1 MADGP
6 NTNSGSK
13 VASAL
18 NSIPF
23 GNIIGGPLAACVRA
37 QAEAAQ
43 TTIDFIRGF
52 TMTNSKLDPEGV
64 EPITVTFTFIMN
76 GEKTRMTVPLMTI
89 VPIPYMHIDYV
100 NLNFTADITA
110 CDDGKMEAKY
120 ATEGY
125 TRTEDDEQSVSVES
139 KMGINVRAS
148 TSSMPSGMAKM
159 LEFFTNN
166 LIVHDTL
173 TPQQVEDMKRE
184 AERKRLELKN
194 KKERMV
200 GALVNALAE
209 YKKQGSEREEQRKN
223 EELKKQE
230 ELIKQEE
237 ERKKK
242 EEQERLE
249 KLRKEEEARKKE
261 EERLEKMRKEAE
273 LQKKQ
278 EQERLEKLHKEEEE
292 KKKQEQERLE
302 KLRREEEARKKKEEE
317 EQKKRDWDKFI
328 EQRKKANLASR
339 VSKVHVDPQKPF
351 ALPPTNSGKPHP
363 CCTYD
368 YTHSIRWNINRQ
380 LRLSRWSRKTD
391 WLRLHL
397 LRALRTAYSIYP
409 NSINS
414 TEGKRILKRDLEAF
428 KKRYN
433 GWYTYGDPYNNT
445 ITYGYRKNGA
455 IDTAYTEFVNYIIEN
470 ERKRNPYNPTG
481 EFIRKP
487 HPED

>member
-52 TMTNSKLDPEGV
+52 TMTNSELDPEGV

-89 VPIPYMHIDYV
+89 VPIPYMHIDYID
-100 NLNFTADITA
+100 LNFTADITA
-110 CDDGKMEAKY
+110 CDDGKIEAKY

-184 AERKRLELKN
+184 TERKRLEHIK

-209 YKKQGSEREEQRKN
+209 YKKQESEREEQRRN

-230 ELIKQEE
+230 ELRKQEE

-249 KLRKEEEARKKE
+249 KLRKEEEARKK
-261 EERLEKMRKEAE
+261 
-273 LQKKQ
+273 
-278 EQERLEKLHKEEEE
+278 KEE
-292 KKKQEQERLE
+292 K
-302 KLRREEEARKKKEEE
+302 

-339 VSKVHVDPQKPF
+339 ISKVHVDPQKPF
-351 ALPPTNSGKPHP
+351 ALPPTNSGKAHP
-363 CCTYD
+363 CCTFD
-368 YTHSIRWNINRQ
+368 PSQSIKWNIDRQ
-380 LRLSRWSRKTD
+380 EKLRKACKKKD
-391 WLRLHL
+391 WLRNHL
-397 LRALRTAYSIYP
+397 IRALYTAYYIYP
-409 NSINS
+409 YDINS
-414 TEGKRILKRDLEAF
+414 KEGKRILKRELEAF
-428 KKRYN
+428 EKRPN
-433 GWYTYGDPYNNT
+433 GWYTYGEPYNNT
-445 ITYGYRKNGA
+445 ITNGYRRNGA
-455 IDTAYTEFVNYIIEN
+455 IDTAYTEFVSYILEN
-470 ERKRNPYNPTG
+470 ERKRN
-481 EFIRKP
+481 K
-487 HPED
+487 

>member
-6 NTNSGSK
+6 KTNSGSK

-52 TMTNSKLDPEGV
+52 TMTNSELDPEGV

-148 TSSMPSGMAKM
+148 ASSMPSGMAKM

-166 LIVHDTL
+166 LIVHDTF
-173 TPQQVEDMKRE
+173 TPQQVEDIKRE

-209 YKKQGSEREEQRKN
+209 YKKQETERKEQRRN
-223 EELKKQE
+223 EEL
-230 ELIKQEE
+230 
-237 ERKKK
+237 
-242 EEQERLE
+242 ERLE
-249 KLRKEEEARKKE
+249 KQRKDEEFRKKE
-261 EERLEKMRKEAE
+261 EERLEKMRIEAE

-278 EQERLEKLHKEEEE
+278 EQERLEKLQKEEEKKKKQEQERLEKLQKEEEE
-292 KKKQEQERLE
+292 KKKQEQEKIEIQLIE
-302 KLRREEEARKKKEEE
+302 KE
-317 EQKKRDWDKFI
+317 EQKKRA
-328 EQRKKANLASR
+328 EQEREWYKKIDPKKRVRFANRMSR
-339 VSKVHVDPQKPF
+339 MHINPYSPF
-351 ALPPTNSGKPHP
+351 ALPSTKRGNPHP
-363 CCTYD
+363 ECTFD
-368 YTHSIRWNINRQ
+368 STQSISWNIVRQ
-380 LRLSRWSRKTD
+380 EQLLRYATKKD
-391 WLRLHL
+391 WMRMHL
-397 LRALRTAYSIYP
+397 LLALRTAKKIYP
-409 NSINS
+409 YDIKSRQAKSIL
-414 TEGKRILKRDLEAF
+414 EYELKNF
-428 KKRYN
+428 QPRYA
-433 GWYTYGDPYNNT
+433 GWYGHGEPFNNNLPN
-445 ITYGYRKNGA
+445 GYRKYGA
-455 IDTAYTEFVNYIIEN
+455 IDTVFTEFVGYVLEN
-470 ERKRNPYNPTG
+470 ERKL
-481 EFIRKP
+481 RK
-487 HPED
+487 

>member
-52 TMTNSKLDPEGV
+52 TMTNSELDPEGV

-89 VPIPYMHIDYV
+89 VPIPYMHIDYI

-209 YKKQGSEREEQRKN
+209 YKKQESEHEEQRRN

-230 ELIKQEE
+230 ELRKQEE

-249 KLRKEEEARKKE
+249 KLRKEEEARKK
-261 EERLEKMRKEAE
+261 
-273 LQKKQ
+273 
-278 EQERLEKLHKEEEE
+278 
-292 KKKQEQERLE
+292 
-302 KLRREEEARKKKEEE
+302 KEEE
-317 EQKKRDWDKFI
+317 EQKKKDWDKFI

-339 VSKVHVDPQKPF
+339 ISSVHVDPQKPF
-351 ALPPTNSGKPHP
+351 ALPPTNSGKAHP
-363 CCTYD
+363 CCTFD
-368 YTHSIRWNINRQ
+368 PTQSIKWNIDRQ
-380 LRLSRWSRKTD
+380 EKLRKACKKKD
-391 WLRLHL
+391 WLRNHL
-397 LRALRTAYSIYP
+397 IRALYTAYYIYP
-409 NSINS
+409 YDINS
-414 TEGKRILKRDLEAF
+414 KEGKRILKRELEAF
-428 KKRYN
+428 EKRPN
-433 GWYTYGDPYNNT
+433 GWYTYGEPYNNT
-445 ITYGYRKNGA
+445 ITNGYRRNGA
-455 IDTAYTEFVNYIIEN
+455 IDTAYTEFVSYILEN
-470 ERKRNPYNPTG
+470 ERKRN
-481 EFIRKP
+481 K
-487 HPED
+487 

>member
-52 TMTNSKLDPEGV
+52 TMTNSELDPEGI

-89 VPIPYMHIDYV
+89 VPIPYMHIDYL

-173 TPQQVEDMKRE
+173 TPKQVEDMKRE
-184 AERKRLELKN
+184 TERKRLELKN

-209 YKKQGSEREEQRKN
+209 YKKQESEREEQRKN

-230 ELIKQEE
+230 ELRKQEE

-242 EEQERLE
+242 EEL
-249 KLRKEEEARKKE
+249 
-261 EERLEKMRKEAE
+261 
-273 LQKKQ
+273 
-278 EQERLEKLHKEEEE
+278 
-292 KKKQEQERLE
+292 ERLE

-339 VSKVHVDPQKPF
+339 ISKVHVDPQKPF
-351 ALPPTNSGKPHP
+351 ALPPTNSGKAHP
-363 CCTYD
+363 CCTFD
-368 YTHSIRWNINRQ
+368 PTQSIKWNIDRQ
-380 LRLSRWSRKTD
+380 EKLRKACKKKD
-391 WLRLHL
+391 WLRNHL
-397 LRALRTAYSIYP
+397 IRALYTAYYIYP
-409 NSINS
+409 YDINS
-414 TEGKRILKRDLEAF
+414 KEGKRILKRELEAF
-428 KKRYN
+428 EKRPN
-433 GWYTYGDPYNNT
+433 GWYTYGEPYNNT
-445 ITYGYRKNGA
+445 ITNGYRRNGA
-455 IDTAYTEFVNYIIEN
+455 IDTAYTEFVSYVLEN
-470 ERKRNPYNPTG
+470 ERKRN
-481 EFIRKP
+481 K
-487 HPED
+487 

>member
-52 TMTNSKLDPEGV
+52 TMTNSELDPEGV

-89 VPIPYMHIDYV
+89 VPIPYMHIDYID
-100 NLNFTADITA
+100 LNFTADITA
-110 CDDGKMEAKY
+110 CDDGKIEAKY

-184 AERKRLELKN
+184 TERKRLELKN
-194 KKERMV
+194 KKRRMV

-209 YKKQGSEREEQRKN
+209 YKKQESEREEQRRN

-230 ELIKQEE
+230 ELRKQEE

-249 KLRKEEEARKKE
+249 KLRK
-261 EERLEKMRKEAE
+261 
-273 LQKKQ
+273 
-278 EQERLEKLHKEEEE
+278 
-292 KKKQEQERLE
+292 
-302 KLRREEEARKKKEEE
+302 EEEARKKKEEE

-339 VSKVHVDPQKPF
+339 ISKVHVDPQKPF
-351 ALPPTNSGKPHP
+351 ALPPTNSGKAHP
-363 CCTYD
+363 CCTFD
-368 YTHSIRWNINRQ
+368 PTQSIKWNIDRQ
-380 LRLSRWSRKTD
+380 EKLRKASKKKD
-391 WLRLHL
+391 WLRNHL
-397 LRALRTAYSIYP
+397 IRALYTAYYIYP
-409 NSINS
+409 YDINS
-414 TEGKRILKRDLEAF
+414 KEGKRILKRELEAF
-428 KKRYN
+428 EKRPN
-433 GWYTYGDPYNNT
+433 GWYTYGEPYNNT
-445 ITYGYRKNGA
+445 ITNGYRRNGA
-455 IDTAYTEFVNYIIEN
+455 IDTAYTEFVSYILEN
-470 ERKRNPYNPTG
+470 ERKRN
-481 EFIRKP
+481 K
-487 HPED
+487 

>member
-52 TMTNSKLDPEGV
+52 TMTNSELDPEGV

-209 YKKQGSEREEQRKN
+209 YKKQESEREEQRKN
-223 EELKKQE
+223 EEVKKQE
-230 ELIKQEE
+230 ELRKQEE

-242 EEQERLE
+242 E
-249 KLRKEEEARKKE
+249 
-261 EERLEKMRKEAE
+261 
-273 LQKKQ
+273 
-278 EQERLEKLHKEEEE
+278 
-292 KKKQEQERLE
+292 EQERLE

-339 VSKVHVDPQKPF
+339 ISSVHVDPQKPF
-351 ALPPTNSGKPHP
+351 ALPPTNSGKAHP
-363 CCTYD
+363 CCTFD
-368 YTHSIRWNINRQ
+368 PTQSIKWNIDRQ
-380 LRLSRWSRKTD
+380 EKLRKACKKKD
-391 WLRLHL
+391 WLRNHL
-397 LRALRTAYSIYP
+397 IRALYTAYYIYP
-409 NSINS
+409 YDINS
-414 TEGKRILKRDLEAF
+414 KEGKRILKRELEAF
-428 KKRYN
+428 EKRPN
-433 GWYTYGDPYNNT
+433 GWYTYGEPYNNT
-445 ITYGYRKNGA
+445 ITNGYRRNGA
-455 IDTAYTEFVNYIIEN
+455 IDTAYTEFVSYVLEN
-470 ERKRNPYNPTG
+470 ERKRD
-481 EFIRKP
+481 K
-487 HPED
+487 

>member
-52 TMTNSKLDPEGV
+52 TMTNSELDPEGV

-184 AERKRLELKN
+184 TERKRLEHIK

-200 GALVNALAE
+200 GALVHALAE
-209 YKKQGSEREEQRKN
+209 YKKQESEREEQRRN

-230 ELIKQEE
+230 ELRKQEE
-237 ERKKK
+237 E
-242 EEQERLE
+242 
-249 KLRKEEEARKKE
+249 
-261 EERLEKMRKEAE
+261 
-273 LQKKQ
+273 
-278 EQERLEKLHKEEEE
+278 
-292 KKKQEQERLE
+292 
-302 KLRREEEARKKKEEE
+302 RKKKEEE

-339 VSKVHVDPQKPF
+339 ISKVHVDPQKPF
-351 ALPPTNSGKPHP
+351 ALPPTNSGKAHP

-414 TEGKRILKRDLEAF
+414 TEGKLILKRDLEAF

>member
-52 TMTNSKLDPEGV
+52 TMTNSELDPEGV

-184 AERKRLELKN
+184 AERKGLELKN

-200 GALVNALAE
+200 GALVHALAE
-209 YKKQGSEREEQRKN
+209 YKKQESEREEQRKN

-230 ELIKQEE
+230 ELRKQEE
-237 ERKKK
+237 E
-242 EEQERLE
+242 
-249 KLRKEEEARKKE
+249 
-261 EERLEKMRKEAE
+261 
-273 LQKKQ
+273 
-278 EQERLEKLHKEEEE
+278 
-292 KKKQEQERLE
+292 
-302 KLRREEEARKKKEEE
+302 RKKKEEE

-339 VSKVHVDPQKPF
+339 ISKVHVDPQKPF

>member
-52 TMTNSKLDPEGV
+52 TMTNSELDPEGV

-209 YKKQGSEREEQRKN
+209 YKKQESEREEQRKN

-230 ELIKQEE
+230 ELRKQEE

-242 EEQERLE
+242 
-249 KLRKEEEARKKE
+249 
-261 EERLEKMRKEAE
+261 
-273 LQKKQ
+273 
-278 EQERLEKLHKEEEE
+278 
-292 KKKQEQERLE
+292 
-302 KLRREEEARKKKEEE
+302 EE

-339 VSKVHVDPQKPF
+339 ISKVHVDPQKPF

>member
-52 TMTNSKLDPEGV
+52 TMTNSELDPEGV

-209 YKKQGSEREEQRKN
+209 YKKQETERKEQRRN
-223 EELKKQE
+223 EEL
-230 ELIKQEE
+230 
-237 ERKKK
+237 
-242 EEQERLE
+242 ERLE
-249 KLRKEEEARKKE
+249 KQRKDEEFRKKE
-261 EERLEKMRKEAE
+261 EERLEKMRIEAE

-278 EQERLEKLHKEEEE
+278 EQERLEKLQKEEEE
-292 KKKQEQERLE
+292 KKKQEQEKIEIQLIE
-302 KLRREEEARKKKEEE
+302 KE
-317 EQKKRDWDKFI
+317 EQKKRA
-328 EQRKKANLASR
+328 EQEREWYQKIDPKKRVRFANRMSR
-339 VSKVHVDPQKPF
+339 MHINPYSPF
-351 ALPPTNSGKPHP
+351 ALPSTKRGNPHP
-363 CCTYD
+363 ECTFD
-368 YTHSIRWNINRQ
+368 STQSISWNIVRQ
-380 LRLSRWSRKTD
+380 EQLLRYATKKD
-391 WLRLHL
+391 WMRMHL
-397 LRALRTAYSIYP
+397 LLALRTAKKIYP
-409 NSINS
+409 YDIKSRQAKSIL
-414 TEGKRILKRDLEAF
+414 EYELKNF
-428 KKRYN
+428 QPRYA
-433 GWYTYGDPYNNT
+433 GWYGHGEPFNNNLPN
-445 ITYGYRKNGA
+445 GYRKYGA
-455 IDTAYTEFVNYIIEN
+455 IDTVFTEFVGYVLEN
-470 ERKRNPYNPTG
+470 ERKRN
-481 EFIRKP
+481 K
-487 HPED
+487 

>member
-37 QAEAAQ
+37 QAEAAH

-52 TMTNSKLDPEGV
+52 TMTNSELDPEGI

-89 VPIPYMHIDYV
+89 VPIPYMHIDYID
-100 NLNFTADITA
+100 LNFTADITA

-125 TRTEDDEQSVSVES
+125 TRTENDEQSVSVES

-209 YKKQGSEREEQRKN
+209 YKKQESEREEQRKN

-230 ELIKQEE
+230 ELRKQEE

-242 EEQERLE
+242 EELERLE
-249 KLRKEEEARKKE
+249 KQRKEEEARKK
-261 EERLEKMRKEAE
+261 
-273 LQKKQ
+273 
-278 EQERLEKLHKEEEE
+278 KEEEE
-292 KKKQEQERLE
+292 QKKRDWDKFIELEKLE
-302 KLRREEEARKKKEEE
+302 KLRQEEEARKKKEEE

-339 VSKVHVDPQKPF
+339 VSSVHVDPQKPF

-363 CCTYD
+363 CCTFD
-368 YTHSIRWNINRQ
+368 PTQSIKWNIDRQ
-380 LRLSRWSRKTD
+380 EKLRKVSKKKD
-391 WLRLHL
+391 WLRNHL
-397 LRALRTAYSIYP
+397 IRALYTAYYIYP
-409 NSINS
+409 YDINS
-414 TEGKRILKRDLEAF
+414 KEGKRILKNELEAF
-428 KKRYN
+428 EKRHN
-433 GWYTYGDPYNNT
+433 GWYTYGEPYNNT
-445 ITYGYRKNGA
+445 ITNGYRRNGA
-455 IDTAYTEFVNYIIEN
+455 IDTAYTEFVGYVIEN
-470 ERKRNPYNPTG
+470 ERKRN
-481 EFIRKP
+481 K
-487 HPED
+487 

>member
-52 TMTNSKLDPEGV
+52 TMTNSELDPEGV

-184 AERKRLELKN
+184 TERKRLELKN

-209 YKKQGSEREEQRKN
+209 YKKQETERKEQRRN
-223 EELKKQE
+223 EEL
-230 ELIKQEE
+230 
-237 ERKKK
+237 
-242 EEQERLE
+242 ERLE
-249 KLRKEEEARKKE
+249 KQRKDEEFRKKE
-261 EERLEKMRKEAE
+261 EERLEKMRIEAE

-278 EQERLEKLHKEEEE
+278 EQERLEKLQKEEEE
-292 KKKQEQERLE
+292 KKKQEQEKIETQLIE
-302 KLRREEEARKKKEEE
+302 KE
-317 EQKKRDWDKFI
+317 EQKKRA
-328 EQRKKANLASR
+328 EQEREWYKKIDPKKRVRFANRMSR
-339 VSKVHVDPQKPF
+339 MHINPYSPF
-351 ALPPTNSGKPHP
+351 ALPSTKRGNPHP
-363 CCTYD
+363 ECTFD
-368 YTHSIRWNINRQ
+368 STQSISWNIVRQ
-380 LRLSRWSRKTD
+380 EQLLRYATKKD
-391 WLRLHL
+391 WMRMHL
-397 LRALRTAYSIYP
+397 LLALRTAKKIYP
-409 NSINS
+409 YDIKSRQAKSIL
-414 TEGKRILKRDLEAF
+414 EYELKNF
-428 KKRYN
+428 QPRYA
-433 GWYTYGDPYNNT
+433 GWYGHGEPFNNNLPN
-445 ITYGYRKNGA
+445 GYRKYGA
-455 IDTAYTEFVNYIIEN
+455 IDTVFTEFVGYVLEN
-470 ERKRNPYNPTG
+470 ERKRN
-481 EFIRKP
+481 K
-487 HPED
+487 

>member
-52 TMTNSKLDPEGV
+52 TMTNSELDPEGV

-209 YKKQGSEREEQRKN
+209 YKKQESEREEQRRN

-230 ELIKQEE
+230 EQRKQEE

-249 KLRKEEEARKKE
+249 KLRK
-261 EERLEKMRKEAE
+261 
-273 LQKKQ
+273 
-278 EQERLEKLHKEEEE
+278 
-292 KKKQEQERLE
+292 
-302 KLRREEEARKKKEEE
+302 EEEARKKKEEE

-339 VSKVHVDPQKPF
+339 ISSVHVDPQKPF

>member
-52 TMTNSKLDPEGV
+52 TMTNSELDPEGV

-184 AERKRLELKN
+184 AERKHLELKN

-209 YKKQGSEREEQRKN
+209 YKKQESEREEQRKN

-230 ELIKQEE
+230 EQRKQEE
-237 ERKKK
+237 ERQKK

-249 KLRKEEEARKKE
+249 KLRK
-261 EERLEKMRKEAE
+261 
-273 LQKKQ
+273 
-278 EQERLEKLHKEEEE
+278 
-292 KKKQEQERLE
+292 
-302 KLRREEEARKKKEEE
+302 EEEARKKKEEE

-339 VSKVHVDPQKPF
+339 ISKVHVDPQKPF
-351 ALPPTNSGKPHP
+351 ALPPTNSGKAHP
-363 CCTYD
+363 CCTFD
-368 YTHSIRWNINRQ
+368 PTQSIKWNIDRQ
-380 LRLSRWSRKTD
+380 EKLRKACKKKD
-391 WLRLHL
+391 WLRNHL
-397 LRALRTAYSIYP
+397 IRALYTAYYIYP
-409 NSINS
+409 YDINS
-414 TEGKRILKRDLEAF
+414 KEGKRILKRELEAF
-428 KKRYN
+428 EKRPN
-433 GWYTYGDPYNNT
+433 GWYTYGEPYNNT
-445 ITYGYRKNGA
+445 ITNGYRRNGA
-455 IDTAYTEFVNYIIEN
+455 IDTAYTEFVSYVLEN
-470 ERKRNPYNPTG
+470 ERKRD
-481 EFIRKP
+481 K
-487 HPED
+487 

>member
-52 TMTNSKLDPEGV
+52 TMTNSELDPEGV

-89 VPIPYMHIDYV
+89 VPIPYMHIDYID
-100 NLNFTADITA
+100 LNFTADITA
-110 CDDGKMEAKY
+110 CDDGKIEAKY

-184 AERKRLELKN
+184 TERKRLEHIK

-209 YKKQGSEREEQRKN
+209 YKKQESEREEQRRN

-230 ELIKQEE
+230 ELRKQEE

-249 KLRKEEEARKKE
+249 KLRK
-261 EERLEKMRKEAE
+261 
-273 LQKKQ
+273 
-278 EQERLEKLHKEEEE
+278 
-292 KKKQEQERLE
+292 
-302 KLRREEEARKKKEEE
+302 EEEARKKKEEE

-339 VSKVHVDPQKPF
+339 ISKVHVDPQKPF
-351 ALPPTNSGKPHP
+351 ALPPTNSGKAHP
-363 CCTYD
+363 CCTFD
-368 YTHSIRWNINRQ
+368 PSQSIKWNIDRQ
-380 LRLSRWSRKTD
+380 EKLRKACKKKD
-391 WLRLHL
+391 WLRNHL
-397 LRALRTAYSIYP
+397 IRALYTAYYIYP
-409 NSINS
+409 YDINS
-414 TEGKRILKRDLEAF
+414 KEGKRILKRELEAF
-428 KKRYN
+428 EKRPN
-433 GWYTYGDPYNNT
+433 GWYTYGEPYNNT
-445 ITYGYRKNGA
+445 ITNGYRRNGA
-455 IDTAYTEFVNYIIEN
+455 IDTAYTEFVSYILEN
-470 ERKRNPYNPTG
+470 ERKRN
-481 EFIRKP
+481 K
-487 HPED
+487 

>member
-52 TMTNSKLDPEGV
+52 TMTNSELDPEGV

-209 YKKQGSEREEQRKN
+209 YKKQESEREEQRKN

-230 ELIKQEE
+230 ELRKQEE

-242 EEQERLE
+242 E
-249 KLRKEEEARKKE
+249 
-261 EERLEKMRKEAE
+261 
-273 LQKKQ
+273 
-278 EQERLEKLHKEEEE
+278 
-292 KKKQEQERLE
+292 EQERLE

-339 VSKVHVDPQKPF
+339 ISKVHVDPQKPF
-351 ALPPTNSGKPHP
+351 ALPPTNSGKAHP

-380 LRLSRWSRKTD
+380 LRLSRRSRKTD

>member
-52 TMTNSKLDPEGV
+52 TMTNSELDPEGV

-166 LIVHDTL
+166 LIVHDTF

-184 AERKRLELKN
+184 AERKGLELKN
-194 KKERMV
+194 KKRRMV

-209 YKKQGSEREEQRKN
+209 YKKQESEREEQRRN

-230 ELIKQEE
+230 ELRKQEE

-242 EEQERLE
+242 
-249 KLRKEEEARKKE
+249 
-261 EERLEKMRKEAE
+261 
-273 LQKKQ
+273 
-278 EQERLEKLHKEEEE
+278 
-292 KKKQEQERLE
+292 
-302 KLRREEEARKKKEEE
+302 EE

-351 ALPPTNSGKPHP
+351 ALPPTNSGKAHP

>member
-52 TMTNSKLDPEGV
+52 TMTNSELDPEGV

-89 VPIPYMHIDYV
+89 VPIPYMHIDYID
-100 NLNFTADITA
+100 LNFTADITA
-110 CDDGKMEAKY
+110 CDDGKIEAKY

-184 AERKRLELKN
+184 TERKRLEHIK

-209 YKKQGSEREEQRKN
+209 YKKQESEREEQRRN

-230 ELIKQEE
+230 ELRKQEE

-249 KLRKEEEARKKE
+249 KLRK
-261 EERLEKMRKEAE
+261 
-273 LQKKQ
+273 
-278 EQERLEKLHKEEEE
+278 
-292 KKKQEQERLE
+292 
-302 KLRREEEARKKKEEE
+302 EEEARKKKEEE

-339 VSKVHVDPQKPF
+339 ISKVHVDPQKPF
-351 ALPPTNSGKPHP
+351 ALPPTNSGKAHP
-363 CCTYD
+363 CCTFD
-368 YTHSIRWNINRQ
+368 PTQSIKWNIDRQ
-380 LRLSRWSRKTD
+380 EKLRKECKKKD
-391 WLRLHL
+391 WLRNHL
-397 LRALRTAYSIYP
+397 IRALYTAYYIYP
-409 NSINS
+409 YDINS
-414 TEGKRILKRDLEAF
+414 KEGKRILKRELEAF
-428 KKRYN
+428 EKRPN
-433 GWYTYGDPYNNT
+433 GWYTYGEPYNNT
-445 ITYGYRKNGA
+445 ITNGYRRNGA
-455 IDTAYTEFVNYIIEN
+455 IDTAYTEFVSYILEN
-470 ERKRNPYNPTG
+470 ERKRN
-481 EFIRKP
+481 K
-487 HPED
+487 

>member
-52 TMTNSKLDPEGV
+52 TMTNSELDPEGG

-89 VPIPYMHIDYV
+89 VPIPYMHIDYID
-100 NLNFTADITA
+100 LNFTADITA
-110 CDDGKMEAKY
+110 CDDGKIEAKY

-184 AERKRLELKN
+184 TERKRLEHIK

-209 YKKQGSEREEQRKN
+209 YKKQESEREEQRRN
-223 EELKKQE
+223 EELKQQE
-230 ELIKQEE
+230 ELRKQEE

-249 KLRKEEEARKKE
+249 KLRK
-261 EERLEKMRKEAE
+261 
-273 LQKKQ
+273 
-278 EQERLEKLHKEEEE
+278 
-292 KKKQEQERLE
+292 
-302 KLRREEEARKKKEEE
+302 EEEARKKKEEE

-339 VSKVHVDPQKPF
+339 ISKVHVDPQKPF
-351 ALPPTNSGKPHP
+351 ALPPTNSGKAHP
-363 CCTYD
+363 CCTFD
-368 YTHSIRWNINRQ
+368 PTQSIKWNIDRQ
-380 LRLSRWSRKTD
+380 EKLRKACKKKD
-391 WLRLHL
+391 WLRNHL
-397 LRALRTAYSIYP
+397 IRALYTAYYIYP
-409 NSINS
+409 YDINS
-414 TEGKRILKRDLEAF
+414 KEGKRILKRELEAF
-428 KKRYN
+428 EKRPN
-433 GWYTYGDPYNNT
+433 GWYTYGEPYNNT
-445 ITYGYRKNGA
+445 ITNGYRRNGA
-455 IDTAYTEFVNYIIEN
+455 IDTAYTEFVSYILEN
-470 ERKRNPYNPTG
+470 ERKRN
-481 EFIRKP
+481 K
-487 HPED
+487 

>member
-6 NTNSGSK
+6 NRNSGSK

-52 TMTNSKLDPEGV
+52 TMTNSELDPEGV

-148 TSSMPSGMAKM
+148 ASSMPSGMAKM

-166 LIVHDTL
+166 LIVHDTF
-173 TPQQVEDMKRE
+173 TPQQVEDIKRE

-209 YKKQGSEREEQRKN
+209 YKKQETERKEQRRN
-223 EELKKQE
+223 EEL
-230 ELIKQEE
+230 
-237 ERKKK
+237 
-242 EEQERLE
+242 ERLE
-249 KLRKEEEARKKE
+249 KQRKDEEFRKKE
-261 EERLEKMRKEAE
+261 EERLEKMRIEAE

-278 EQERLEKLHKEEEE
+278 EQERLEKLQKEEEE
-292 KKKQEQERLE
+292 KKKQEQEKIEIQLIE
-302 KLRREEEARKKKEEE
+302 KE
-317 EQKKRDWDKFI
+317 EQKKRA
-328 EQRKKANLASR
+328 EQEREWYKKIDPKKRVRFANRMSR
-339 VSKVHVDPQKPF
+339 MHINPYSPF
-351 ALPPTNSGKPHP
+351 ALPSTKRGNPHP
-363 CCTYD
+363 ECTFD
-368 YTHSIRWNINRQ
+368 STQSISWNIVRQ
-380 LRLSRWSRKTD
+380 EQLLRYATKKD
-391 WLRLHL
+391 WMRMHL
-397 LRALRTAYSIYP
+397 LLALRTAKKIYP
-409 NSINS
+409 YDIKSRQAKSIL
-414 TEGKRILKRDLEAF
+414 EYELKNF
-428 KKRYN
+428 QPRYA
-433 GWYTYGDPYNNT
+433 GWYGHGEPFNNNLPN
-445 ITYGYRKNGA
+445 GYRKYGA
-455 IDTAYTEFVNYIIEN
+455 IDTVFTEFVGYVLEN
-470 ERKRNPYNPTG
+470 ERKRN
-481 EFIRKP
+481 K
-487 HPED
+487 

>member
-52 TMTNSKLDPEGV
+52 TMTNSELDPEGV

-89 VPIPYMHIDYV
+89 VPIPYMHIDYID
-100 NLNFTADITA
+100 LNFTADITA
-110 CDDGKMEAKY
+110 CDDGKIEAKY

-184 AERKRLELKN
+184 TERKRLEHIK

-209 YKKQGSEREEQRKN
+209 YKKQESEREEQRRN

-230 ELIKQEE
+230 ELRKQEV

-249 KLRKEEEARKKE
+249 KLRK
-261 EERLEKMRKEAE
+261 
-273 LQKKQ
+273 
-278 EQERLEKLHKEEEE
+278 
-292 KKKQEQERLE
+292 
-302 KLRREEEARKKKEEE
+302 EEEARKKKEEE

-339 VSKVHVDPQKPF
+339 ISKVHVDPQKPF
-351 ALPPTNSGKPHP
+351 ALPPTNRGKAHP
-363 CCTYD
+363 CCTFD
-368 YTHSIRWNINRQ
+368 PTQSIKWNIDRQ
-380 LRLSRWSRKTD
+380 EKLRKACKKKD
-391 WLRLHL
+391 WLRNHL
-397 LRALRTAYSIYP
+397 IRALYTAYYIYP
-409 NSINS
+409 YDINS
-414 TEGKRILKRDLEAF
+414 KEGKRILKRELEAF
-428 KKRYN
+428 EKRPN
-433 GWYTYGDPYNNT
+433 GWYTYGEPYNNT
-445 ITYGYRKNGA
+445 ITNGYRRNGA
-455 IDTAYTEFVNYIIEN
+455 IDTAYTEFVSYILEN
-470 ERKRNPYNPTG
+470 ERKRD
-481 EFIRKP
+481 K
-487 HPED
+487 

>member
-52 TMTNSKLDPEGV
+52 TMTNSELDPEGI

-209 YKKQGSEREEQRKN
+209 YKKQESEREEQRKN
-223 EELKKQE
+223 EEL
-230 ELIKQEE
+230 
-237 ERKKK
+237 
-242 EEQERLE
+242 ERLE
-249 KLRKEEEARKKE
+249 KQRKDEEFRKKE
-261 EERLEKMRKEAE
+261 EERLEKMRIEAE

-278 EQERLEKLHKEEEE
+278 EQERLEKLQKEEEE

-302 KLRREEEARKKKEEE
+302 IQLIEKE
-317 EQKKRDWDKFI
+317 EQKKRA
-328 EQRKKANLASR
+328 EQEREWYQKIDPKKRVRFANRMSR
-339 VSKVHVDPQKPF
+339 MHINPYRPF
-351 ALPPTNSGKPHP
+351 ALPSTKRGNPHP
-363 CCTYD
+363 ECTFD
-368 YTHSIRWNINRQ
+368 STQSISWNIARQ
-380 LRLSRWSRKTD
+380 EQLLRYATKKD
-391 WLRLHL
+391 WMRMHL
-397 LRALRTAYSIYP
+397 LLALRTAKKIYP
-409 NSINS
+409 YNIKSRQAKSIL
-414 TEGKRILKRDLEAF
+414 EYELKNF
-428 KKRYN
+428 QPRYA
-433 GWYTYGDPYNNT
+433 GWYGHGEPFNNNLPN
-445 ITYGYRKNGA
+445 GYRKYGA
-455 IDTAYTEFVNYIIEN
+455 IDTVFTEFVGYVLEN
-470 ERKRNPYNPTG
+470 ERKRD
-481 EFIRKP
+481 K
-487 HPED
+487 

>member
-52 TMTNSKLDPEGV
+52 TMTNSELDPEGV

-184 AERKRLELKN
+184 AERKHLELKN

-209 YKKQGSEREEQRKN
+209 YKKQESEREEQRRN
-223 EELKKQE
+223 EEL
-230 ELIKQEE
+230 
-237 ERKKK
+237 
-242 EEQERLE
+242 ERLE
-249 KLRKEEEARKKE
+249 KQRKDEEFRKKE
-261 EERLEKMRKEAE
+261 EERLEKMRIEAE

-278 EQERLEKLHKEEEE
+278 EQERLEKLQKEEEE
-292 KKKQEQERLE
+292 KKKQEQEKIEIQLIE
-302 KLRREEEARKKKEEE
+302 KE
-317 EQKKRDWDKFI
+317 EQKKRA
-328 EQRKKANLASR
+328 EQEREWYKKIDPKKRVRFANRMSR
-339 VSKVHVDPQKPF
+339 MHINPYSPF
-351 ALPPTNSGKPHP
+351 ALPSTKRGNPHP
-363 CCTYD
+363 ECTFD
-368 YTHSIRWNINRQ
+368 STQSISWNIVRQ
-380 LRLSRWSRKTD
+380 EQLLRYATKKD
-391 WLRLHL
+391 WMRMHL
-397 LRALRTAYSIYP
+397 LLALRTAKKIYP
-409 NSINS
+409 YDIKSRQAKSIL
-414 TEGKRILKRDLEAF
+414 EYELKNF
-428 KKRYN
+428 QPRYA
-433 GWYTYGDPYNNT
+433 GWYGHGEPFNNNLPN
-445 ITYGYRKNGA
+445 GYRKYGA
-455 IDTAYTEFVNYIIEN
+455 IDTVFTEFVGYVLEN
-470 ERKRNPYNPTG
+470 ERKRN
-481 EFIRKP
+481 K
-487 HPED
+487 

>member
-52 TMTNSKLDPEGV
+52 TMTNSELDPEGV

-89 VPIPYMHIDYV
+89 VPIPYMHIDYID
-100 NLNFTADITA
+100 LNFTADITA
-110 CDDGKMEAKY
+110 CDDGKIEAKY

-184 AERKRLELKN
+184 TERKRLEHIK

-209 YKKQGSEREEQRKN
+209 YKKQESEREEQRRN

-230 ELIKQEE
+230 ELRKQEE

-249 KLRKEEEARKKE
+249 KLRS
-261 EERLEKMRKEAE
+261 
-273 LQKKQ
+273 
-278 EQERLEKLHKEEEE
+278 
-292 KKKQEQERLE
+292 
-302 KLRREEEARKKKEEE
+302 EEEARKKKEEE

-339 VSKVHVDPQKPF
+339 ISKVHVDPQKPF
-351 ALPPTNSGKPHP
+351 ALPPTNSGKAHP
-363 CCTYD
+363 CCTFD
-368 YTHSIRWNINRQ
+368 PTQSIKWNIDRQ
-380 LRLSRWSRKTD
+380 EKLRKACKKKD
-391 WLRLHL
+391 WLRNHL
-397 LRALRTAYSIYP
+397 IRALYTAYYIYP
-409 NSINS
+409 YDINS
-414 TEGKRILKRDLEAF
+414 KEGKRILKRELEAF
-428 KKRYN
+428 EKRPN
-433 GWYTYGDPYNNT
+433 GWYTYGEPYNNT
-445 ITYGYRKNGA
+445 ITNGYRRNGA
-455 IDTAYTEFVNYIIEN
+455 IDTAYTEFVSYILEN
-470 ERKRNPYNPTG
+470 ERKRN
-481 EFIRKP
+481 K
-487 HPED
+487 

>member
-52 TMTNSKLDPEGV
+52 TMTNSELDPEGV

-89 VPIPYMHIDYV
+89 VPIPYMHIDYID
-100 NLNFTADITA
+100 LNFTADITA
-110 CDDGKMEAKY
+110 CDDGKIEAKY

-184 AERKRLELKN
+184 AERKRLEHIKN
-194 KKERMV
+194 KERMV

-209 YKKQGSEREEQRKN
+209 YKKQESEREEQRRN

-230 ELIKQEE
+230 ELRKQEE

-249 KLRKEEEARKKE
+249 K
-261 EERLEKMRKEAE
+261 
-273 LQKKQ
+273 QC
-278 EQERLEKLHKEEEE
+278 
-292 KKKQEQERLE
+292 
-302 KLRREEEARKKKEEE
+302 REEEARKKKEEE

-339 VSKVHVDPQKPF
+339 ISKVHVDPQKPF
-351 ALPPTNSGKPHP
+351 ALPPTNSGKAHP
-363 CCTYD
+363 CCTFD
-368 YTHSIRWNINRQ
+368 PTQSIKWNIDRQ
-380 LRLSRWSRKTD
+380 EKLRKACKKKD
-391 WLRLHL
+391 WLRNHL
-397 LRALRTAYSIYP
+397 IRALYTAYYIYP
-409 NSINS
+409 YDINS
-414 TEGKRILKRDLEAF
+414 KEGKRILKRELEAF
-428 KKRYN
+428 EKRPN
-433 GWYTYGDPYNNT
+433 GWYTYGEPYNNT
-445 ITYGYRKNGA
+445 ITNGYRRNGA
-455 IDTAYTEFVNYIIEN
+455 IDTAYTEFVSYILEN
-470 ERKRNPYNPTG
+470 ERKRN
-481 EFIRKP
+481 K
-487 HPED
+487 

>member
-52 TMTNSKLDPEGV
+52 TMTNSELDPEGV

-184 AERKRLELKN
+184 AERKGLELKN

-209 YKKQGSEREEQRKN
+209 YKKQETEREEQRKN

-230 ELIKQEE
+230 ELRKQEE
-237 ERKKK
+237 E
-242 EEQERLE
+242 
-249 KLRKEEEARKKE
+249 
-261 EERLEKMRKEAE
+261 
-273 LQKKQ
+273 
-278 EQERLEKLHKEEEE
+278 
-292 KKKQEQERLE
+292 
-302 KLRREEEARKKKEEE
+302 RKKKEEE

-339 VSKVHVDPQKPF
+339 ISKVHVDPQKPF

>member
-52 TMTNSKLDPEGV
+52 TMTNSELDPEGV

-89 VPIPYMHIDYV
+89 VPIPYMHIDYID
-100 NLNFTADITA
+100 LNFTADITA
-110 CDDGKMEAKY
+110 CDDGKIEAKY

-184 AERKRLELKN
+184 TERKRLERIK

-209 YKKQGSEREEQRKN
+209 YKKQESEREEQRRN

-230 ELIKQEE
+230 ELRKQEE

-242 EEQERLE
+242 E
-249 KLRKEEEARKKE
+249 
-261 EERLEKMRKEAE
+261 
-273 LQKKQ
+273 
-278 EQERLEKLHKEEEE
+278 
-292 KKKQEQERLE
+292 EQERLE

-339 VSKVHVDPQKPF
+339 ISKVHVDPQKPF
-351 ALPPTNSGKPHP
+351 ALPPTNSGKAHP
-363 CCTYD
+363 CCTFD
-368 YTHSIRWNINRQ
+368 PTQSIKWNIDRQ
-380 LRLSRWSRKTD
+380 ERLRKACKKKD
-391 WLRLHL
+391 WLRNHL
-397 LRALRTAYSIYP
+397 IRALYTAYYIYP
-409 NSINS
+409 YDINS
-414 TEGKRILKRDLEAF
+414 KEGKRILKRELEAF
-428 KKRYN
+428 EKRPN
-433 GWYTYGDPYNNT
+433 GWYTYGEPYNNT
-445 ITYGYRKNGA
+445 ITNGYRRNGA
-455 IDTAYTEFVNYIIEN
+455 IDTAYTEFVSYILEN
-470 ERKRNPYNPTG
+470 ERKRN
-481 EFIRKP
+481 K
-487 HPED
+487 

>member
-52 TMTNSKLDPEGV
+52 TMTNSELDPEGV

-110 CDDGKMEAKY
+110 CDDGKIEAKY

-184 AERKRLELKN
+184 TERKRLEHIK

-209 YKKQGSEREEQRKN
+209 YKKQESEREEQRRN

-230 ELIKQEE
+230 ELRKQEE

-249 KLRKEEEARKKE
+249 KLRK
-261 EERLEKMRKEAE
+261 
-273 LQKKQ
+273 
-278 EQERLEKLHKEEEE
+278 
-292 KKKQEQERLE
+292 
-302 KLRREEEARKKKEEE
+302 EEEARKKKEEE

-339 VSKVHVDPQKPF
+339 ISKVHVDPQKPF
-351 ALPPTNSGKPHP
+351 ALPPTNSGKAHP
-363 CCTYD
+363 CCTFD
-368 YTHSIRWNINRQ
+368 PTQSIKWNIDRQ
-380 LRLSRWSRKTD
+380 EKLRKACKKKD
-391 WLRLHL
+391 WLRNHL
-397 LRALRTAYSIYP
+397 IRALYTAYYIYP
-409 NSINS
+409 YDINS
-414 TEGKRILKRDLEAF
+414 KEGKRILKRELEAF
-428 KKRYN
+428 EKRPN
-433 GWYTYGDPYNNT
+433 GWYTYGEPYNNT
-445 ITYGYRKNGA
+445 ITNGYRRNGA
-455 IDTAYTEFVNYIIEN
+455 IDTAYTEFVSYILEN
-470 ERKRNPYNPTG
+470 ERKRD
-481 EFIRKP
+481 K
-487 HPED
+487 

>member
-52 TMTNSKLDPEGV
+52 TMTNSELDPEGV

-148 TSSMPSGMAKM
+148 ASSMPSGMAKM

-184 AERKRLELKN
+184 TERKRLELKN

-209 YKKQGSEREEQRKN
+209 YKKQESEREEQRRN
-223 EELKKQE
+223 EEL
-230 ELIKQEE
+230 
-237 ERKKK
+237 
-242 EEQERLE
+242 ERLE
-249 KLRKEEEARKKE
+249 KQRKDEEFRKKE
-261 EERLEKMRKEAE
+261 EERLEKMRIEAE

-278 EQERLEKLHKEEEE
+278 EQERLEKLQKEEEE
-292 KKKQEQERLE
+292 KKKQEQEKIEIQLIE
-302 KLRREEEARKKKEEE
+302 KE
-317 EQKKRDWDKFI
+317 EQKKRA
-328 EQRKKANLASR
+328 EQEREWYKKIDPKKRVRFANRMSR
-339 VSKVHVDPQKPF
+339 MHINPYRPF
-351 ALPPTNSGKPHP
+351 ALPSTKRGNPHP
-363 CCTYD
+363 ECTFD
-368 YTHSIRWNINRQ
+368 STQSISWNIARQ
-380 LRLSRWSRKTD
+380 EQLLRYATKKD
-391 WLRLHL
+391 WMRMHL
-397 LRALRTAYSIYP
+397 LLALRTAKKIYP
-409 NSINS
+409 YNIKSRQAKSIL
-414 TEGKRILKRDLEAF
+414 EYELKNF
-428 KKRYN
+428 QPRYA
-433 GWYTYGDPYNNT
+433 GWYGHGEPFNNNLPN
-445 ITYGYRKNGA
+445 GYRKYGA
-455 IDTAYTEFVNYIIEN
+455 IDTVFTEFVGYVLEN
-470 ERKRNPYNPTG
+470 ERKRN
-481 EFIRKP
+481 K
-487 HPED
+487 

>member
-23 GNIIGGPLAACVRA
+23 GNIIGSPLAACVRA

-52 TMTNSKLDPEGV
+52 TMTNSELDPEGV

-89 VPIPYMHIDYV
+89 VPIPYMHIDYI

-209 YKKQGSEREEQRKN
+209 YKKQESEREEQRKN

-230 ELIKQEE
+230 ELRKQEE

-249 KLRKEEEARKKE
+249 K
-261 EERLEKMRKEAE
+261 
-273 LQKKQ
+273 QC
-278 EQERLEKLHKEEEE
+278 
-292 KKKQEQERLE
+292 
-302 KLRREEEARKKKEEE
+302 REEEARKKKEEE

-328 EQRKKANLASR
+328 EQRKKTNLASR
-339 VSKVHVDPQKPF
+339 ISKVHVDPQKPF

-363 CCTYD
+363 CCTFD
-368 YTHSIRWNINRQ
+368 PTQSIKWNIDRQ
-380 LRLSRWSRKTD
+380 ERLRKACKKKD
-391 WLRLHL
+391 WLRNHL
-397 LRALRTAYSIYP
+397 IRALYTAYYIYP
-409 NSINS
+409 YDINS
-414 TEGKRILKRDLEAF
+414 KEGKRILKRELEAF
-428 KKRYN
+428 EKRPN
-433 GWYTYGDPYNNT
+433 GWYTYGEPYNNT
-445 ITYGYRKNGA
+445 ITNGYRRNGA
-455 IDTAYTEFVNYIIEN
+455 IDTAYTEFVSYILEN
-470 ERKRNPYNPTG
+470 ERKL
-481 EFIRKP
+481 RK
-487 HPED
+487 

>member
-52 TMTNSKLDPEGV
+52 TMTNSELDPEGV

-173 TPQQVEDMKRE
+173 TPKQVEDMKRE
-184 AERKRLELKN
+184 TERKRLELKN

-209 YKKQGSEREEQRKN
+209 YKKQESEREEQRRN

-230 ELIKQEE
+230 ELRKQEE
-237 ERKKK
+237 E
-242 EEQERLE
+242 
-249 KLRKEEEARKKE
+249 
-261 EERLEKMRKEAE
+261 
-273 LQKKQ
+273 
-278 EQERLEKLHKEEEE
+278 
-292 KKKQEQERLE
+292 
-302 KLRREEEARKKKEEE
+302 RKKKEEE

-339 VSKVHVDPQKPF
+339 ISKVHVDPQKPF
-351 ALPPTNSGKPHP
+351 ALPPTNSGKAHP
-363 CCTYD
+363 CCTFD
-368 YTHSIRWNINRQ
+368 STQSIKWNIDRQ
-380 LRLSRWSRKTD
+380 EKLRKASKKKD
-391 WLRLHL
+391 WLRNHL
-397 LRALRTAYSIYP
+397 IRALYTAYYIYP
-409 NSINS
+409 YDINS
-414 TEGKRILKRDLEAF
+414 KEGKRILKRELEAF
-428 KKRYN
+428 EKRPN
-433 GWYTYGDPYNNT
+433 GWYTYGEPYNNT
-445 ITYGYRKNGA
+445 ITNGYRRNGA
-455 IDTAYTEFVNYIIEN
+455 MTRHTRSSLVIY
-470 ERKRNPYNPTG
+470 
-481 EFIRKP
+481 
-487 HPED
+487 

>member
-52 TMTNSKLDPEGV
+52 TMTNSELDPEGV

-89 VPIPYMHIDYV
+89 VPIPYMHIDYID
-100 NLNFTADITA
+100 LNFTADITA

-184 AERKRLELKN
+184 TERKRLELKN
-194 KKERMV
+194 KKRRMV

-209 YKKQGSEREEQRKN
+209 YKKQESEREDQRRN

-230 ELIKQEE
+230 ELRKQEE

-249 KLRKEEEARKKE
+249 KLRKEEED
-261 EERLEKMRKEAE
+261 
-273 LQKKQ
+273 
-278 EQERLEKLHKEEEE
+278 
-292 KKKQEQERLE
+292 
-302 KLRREEEARKKKEEE
+302 RKKKEEE

-339 VSKVHVDPQKPF
+339 ISKVHVDPQKPF
-351 ALPPTNSGKPHP
+351 ALPPTNSGKAHP
-363 CCTYD
+363 CCTFD
-368 YTHSIRWNINRQ
+368 PTQSIKWNIDRQ
-380 LRLSRWSRKTD
+380 EKLRKACKKKD
-391 WLRLHL
+391 WLRNHL
-397 LRALRTAYSIYP
+397 IRALYTAYYIYP
-409 NSINS
+409 YDINS
-414 TEGKRILKRDLEAF
+414 KEGKRILKRELEAF
-428 KKRYN
+428 EKRPN
-433 GWYTYGDPYNNT
+433 GWYTYGEPYNNT
-445 ITYGYRKNGA
+445 ITNGYRRNGA
-455 IDTAYTEFVNYIIEN
+455 IDTAYTEFVSYVLEN
-470 ERKRNPYNPTG
+470 ERKRD
-481 EFIRKP
+481 K
-487 HPED
+487 

>member
-52 TMTNSKLDPEGV
+52 TMTNSELDPEGV

-209 YKKQGSEREEQRKN
+209 YKKQETEREEQRKN

-230 ELIKQEE
+230 ELRKQEE

-242 EEQERLE
+242 
-249 KLRKEEEARKKE
+249 
-261 EERLEKMRKEAE
+261 
-273 LQKKQ
+273 
-278 EQERLEKLHKEEEE
+278 
-292 KKKQEQERLE
+292 
-302 KLRREEEARKKKEEE
+302 EE

-339 VSKVHVDPQKPF
+339 ISKVHVDPQKPF

>member
-52 TMTNSKLDPEGV
+52 TMTNSELDPEGV

-209 YKKQGSEREEQRKN
+209 YKKQESEREEQRRN

-230 ELIKQEE
+230 ELRKQEE

-249 KLRKEEEARKKE
+249 K
-261 EERLEKMRKEAE
+261 
-273 LQKKQ
+273 QC
-278 EQERLEKLHKEEEE
+278 
-292 KKKQEQERLE
+292 
-302 KLRREEEARKKKEEE
+302 REEEARKKKEEE

-328 EQRKKANLASR
+328 EQRKMANLASR
-339 VSKVHVDPQKPF
+339 ISKVHVDPQKPF

-363 CCTYD
+363 CCTFD
-368 YTHSIRWNINRQ
+368 PTQSIKWNIDRQ
-380 LRLSRWSRKTD
+380 ERLRKACKKKD
-391 WLRLHL
+391 WLRNHL
-397 LRALRTAYSIYP
+397 IRALYTAYYIYP
-409 NSINS
+409 YDINS
-414 TEGKRILKRDLEAF
+414 KEGKRILKRELEAF
-428 KKRYN
+428 EKRPN
-433 GWYTYGDPYNNT
+433 GWYTYGEPYNNT
-445 ITYGYRKNGA
+445 ITNGYRRNGA
-455 IDTAYTEFVNYIIEN
+455 IDTAYTEFVSYILEN
-470 ERKRNPYNPTG
+470 ERKL
-481 EFIRKP
+481 RK
-487 HPED
+487 

>member
-52 TMTNSKLDPEGV
+52 TMTNSELDPEGV

-89 VPIPYMHIDYV
+89 VPIPYMHIDYID
-100 NLNFTADITA
+100 LNFTADITA
-110 CDDGKMEAKY
+110 CDDGKIEAKY

-148 TSSMPSGMAKM
+148 TSSMPSSMAKM

-184 AERKRLELKN
+184 TERKRLERIK

-209 YKKQGSEREEQRKN
+209 YKKQESEREEQRRN

-230 ELIKQEE
+230 ELRKQEE

-249 KLRKEEEARKKE
+249 KLRK
-261 EERLEKMRKEAE
+261 
-273 LQKKQ
+273 
-278 EQERLEKLHKEEEE
+278 
-292 KKKQEQERLE
+292 
-302 KLRREEEARKKKEEE
+302 EEEARKKKEEE

-339 VSKVHVDPQKPF
+339 ISKVHVDPQKPF
-351 ALPPTNSGKPHP
+351 ALPPTNSGKAHP
-363 CCTYD
+363 CCTFD
-368 YTHSIRWNINRQ
+368 PTQSIKWNIDRQ
-380 LRLSRWSRKTD
+380 EKLRKASKKKD
-391 WLRLHL
+391 WLRNHL
-397 LRALRTAYSIYP
+397 IRALYTAYYIYP
-409 NSINS
+409 YDINS
-414 TEGKRILKRDLEAF
+414 KEGKRILKRELEAF
-428 KKRYN
+428 EKRPN
-433 GWYTYGDPYNNT
+433 GWYTYGEPYNNT
-445 ITYGYRKNGA
+445 ITNGYRRNGA
-455 IDTAYTEFVNYIIEN
+455 IDTAYTEFVSYILEN
-470 ERKRNPYNPTG
+470 ERKRD
-481 EFIRKP
+481 K
-487 HPED
+487 

>member
-52 TMTNSKLDPEGV
+52 TMTNSELDPEGV

-89 VPIPYMHIDYV
+89 VPIPYMHIDYID
-100 NLNFTADITA
+100 LNFTADITA
-110 CDDGKMEAKY
+110 CDDGKIEAKY

-184 AERKRLELKN
+184 TERKRLERIK

-209 YKKQGSEREEQRKN
+209 YKKQESEREEQRRN

-230 ELIKQEE
+230 ELRKQEE

-249 KLRKEEEARKKE
+249 KLRK
-261 EERLEKMRKEAE
+261 
-273 LQKKQ
+273 
-278 EQERLEKLHKEEEE
+278 
-292 KKKQEQERLE
+292 
-302 KLRREEEARKKKEEE
+302 EEEARKKKEEE

-339 VSKVHVDPQKPF
+339 ISKVHVDPQKPF
-351 ALPPTNSGKPHP
+351 ALPPTNSGKAHP
-363 CCTYD
+363 CCTFD
-368 YTHSIRWNINRQ
+368 PSQSIKWNIDRQ
-380 LRLSRWSRKTD
+380 EKLRKACKKKD
-391 WLRLHL
+391 WLRNHL
-397 LRALRTAYSIYP
+397 IRALYTAYYIYP
-409 NSINS
+409 YDINS
-414 TEGKRILKRDLEAF
+414 KEGKRILKRELEAF
-428 KKRYN
+428 EKRPN
-433 GWYTYGDPYNNT
+433 GWYTYGEPYNNT
-445 ITYGYRKNGA
+445 ITNGYRRNGA
-455 IDTAYTEFVNYIIEN
+455 IDTAYTEFVSYILEN
-470 ERKRNPYNPTG
+470 ERKRD
-481 EFIRKP
+481 K
-487 HPED
+487 

>member
-52 TMTNSKLDPEGV
+52 TMTDSELDPEGV

-209 YKKQGSEREEQRKN
+209 YKKQETERKEQRRN
-223 EELKKQE
+223 EEL
-230 ELIKQEE
+230 
-237 ERKKK
+237 
-242 EEQERLE
+242 ERLE
-249 KLRKEEEARKKE
+249 KQRKDEEFRKKE
-261 EERLEKMRKEAE
+261 EERLEKMRIEAE

-278 EQERLEKLHKEEEE
+278 EQERLEKLQKEEEE
-292 KKKQEQERLE
+292 KKKQEQEKIEIQLIE
-302 KLRREEEARKKKEEE
+302 KE
-317 EQKKRDWDKFI
+317 EQKKRA
-328 EQRKKANLASR
+328 EQEREWYKKIDPKKRVRFANRMSR
-339 VSKVHVDPQKPF
+339 MHINPYSPF
-351 ALPPTNSGKPHP
+351 ALPSTKRGNPHP
-363 CCTYD
+363 ECTFD
-368 YTHSIRWNINRQ
+368 STQSISWNIVRQ
-380 LRLSRWSRKTD
+380 EQLLRYATKKD
-391 WLRLHL
+391 WMRMHL
-397 LRALRTAYSIYP
+397 LLALRTAKKIYP
-409 NSINS
+409 YDIKSRQAKSIL
-414 TEGKRILKRDLEAF
+414 EYELKNF
-428 KKRYN
+428 QPRYA
-433 GWYTYGDPYNNT
+433 GWYGHGEPFNNNLPN
-445 ITYGYRKNGA
+445 GYRKYGA
-455 IDTAYTEFVNYIIEN
+455 IDTVFTEFVGYVLEN
-470 ERKRNPYNPTG
+470 ERKRN
-481 EFIRKP
+481 K
-487 HPED
+487 

>member
-37 QAEAAQ
+37 QAEAAH

-52 TMTNSKLDPEGV
+52 TMTNSELDPEGI

-89 VPIPYMHIDYV
+89 VPIPYMHIDYID
-100 NLNFTADITA
+100 LNFTADITA

-125 TRTEDDEQSVSVES
+125 TRTENDEQSVSVES

-184 AERKRLELKN
+184 TERKRLELKN
-194 KKERMV
+194 KKRRMV

-209 YKKQGSEREEQRKN
+209 YKKQESEREEQRKN
-223 EELKKQE
+223 EEQKKQE
-230 ELIKQEE
+230 ELRKQEE
-237 ERKKK
+237 E
-242 EEQERLE
+242 
-249 KLRKEEEARKKE
+249 
-261 EERLEKMRKEAE
+261 
-273 LQKKQ
+273 
-278 EQERLEKLHKEEEE
+278 
-292 KKKQEQERLE
+292 
-302 KLRREEEARKKKEEE
+302 RKKKEEE

-339 VSKVHVDPQKPF
+339 VSSVHVDPQKPF

-380 LRLSRWSRKTD
+380 LKLSRWSRKKD

-414 TEGKRILKRDLEAF
+414 TAGKRILKRDLEAF

-455 IDTAYTEFVNYIIEN
+455 IDTVFTEFVNYIIEN

>member
-52 TMTNSKLDPEGV
+52 TMTNSELDPEGV

-184 AERKRLELKN
+184 TERKRLEHIK

-209 YKKQGSEREEQRKN
+209 YKKQESEREEQRRN

-230 ELIKQEE
+230 ELRKQEE

-249 KLRKEEEARKKE
+249 KLRK
-261 EERLEKMRKEAE
+261 
-273 LQKKQ
+273 
-278 EQERLEKLHKEEEE
+278 
-292 KKKQEQERLE
+292 
-302 KLRREEEARKKKEEE
+302 EEEARKKKEEE

-339 VSKVHVDPQKPF
+339 ISKVHVDPQKPF
-351 ALPPTNSGKPHP
+351 ALPPTNSGKAHP
-363 CCTYD
+363 CCTFD
-368 YTHSIRWNINRQ
+368 PTQSIKWNIDRQ
-380 LRLSRWSRKTD
+380 EKLRKASKKKD
-391 WLRLHL
+391 WLRNHL
-397 LRALRTAYSIYP
+397 IRALYTAYYIYP
-409 NSINS
+409 YDINS
-414 TEGKRILKRDLEAF
+414 KEGKRILKRELEAF
-428 KKRYN
+428 EKRPN
-433 GWYTYGDPYNNT
+433 GWYTYGEPYNNT
-445 ITYGYRKNGA
+445 ITNGYRRNGA
-455 IDTAYTEFVNYIIEN
+455 IDTAYTEFVSYILEN
-470 ERKRNPYNPTG
+470 ERKRN
-481 EFIRKP
+481 K
-487 HPED
+487 